1 MSSSRARI
9 VAMCLAAALPLL
21 GGCRRD
27 MQDQP
32 RYEPLESSSFFAD
45 GRASRRPVEGT
56 VARGQLRLDRHL
68 HTGKVGDDFATSFP
82 FPVTEAVMERGRE
95 RYEIFCSPCHDR
107 VGNGRGMVVRRG
119 LSQAASFHEER
130 LRKAEVGYFFDV
142 ISNGFGR
149 MYSYSAQIPDPA
161 DRWSIVAYIRAL
173 QLSQSASIDDV
184 PSSIRE
190 ELMRGRER

>member
-1 MSSSRARI
+1 MISRLRI
-9 VAMCLAAALPLL
+9 AAVCAVAALLLL

-32 RYEPLESSSFFAD
+32 RYEPLEGSSFFAD
-45 GRASRRPVEGT
+45 GRSSRPPVEGT
-56 VARGQLRLDRHL
+56 VARGRLELDRHL
-68 HTGKVGDDFATSFP
+68 HTGKDGEAFATTFP
-82 FPVTEAVMERGRE
+82 FPITEKLMERGRE

-107 VGNGRGMVVRRG
+107 IGTGRGMVVRRG
-119 LSQAASFHEER
+119 LSQAASFHDDR

-161 DRWSIVAYIRAL
+161 DRWKIVAYIRAL
-173 QLSQSASIDDV
+173 QLSQSASIEDV
-184 PSSIRE
+184 PVRVRD